1 MSEHHPDD
9 ENVNIKIMAYLD
21 RELSAAESMQIE
33 RKIAED
39 PQYRKYFNQL
49 QKLKEVTG
57 AMKFKILPDMYWD
70 EYWQHVYNRLERGI
84 SWILV
89 SLGAI
94 IVLSFGIW
102 AAVSNMLADQ
112 TINPILKFGILILIV
127 GIVTLF
133 VSILR
138 EKLMVRR
145 VDKYKEV
152 ER

>member
-1 MSEHHPDD
+1 MSEHQPFN
-9 ENVNIKIMAYLD
+9 ENANIKIMAYLD
-21 RELSAAESMQIE
+21 HELSAAESVQIE

-39 PQYRKYFNQL
+39 PQYRKYYHQM

-84 SWILV
+84 SWILI

-94 IVLSFGIW
+94 VVLSFAIW
-102 AAVSNMLADQ
+102 TAVSDLLADQ
-112 TINPILKFGILILIV
+112 TINPFLKCGILILIV

-138 EKLMVRR
+138 EKLMVRK

>member
-1 MSEHHPDD
+1 
-9 ENVNIKIMAYLD
+9 MAYLD
-21 RELSAAESMQIE
+21 RELSAEESVAIE
-33 RKIAED
+33 RKIAAD
-39 PQYRKYFNQL
+39 PQYQKCYNQL

-70 EYWQHVYNRLERGI
+70 EYWRQVYNRLERGI
-84 SWILV
+84 SWILI

-94 IVLSFGIW
+94 IVLTFGLW
-102 AAVSNMLADQ
+102 TAVGQLLADQ
-112 TINPILKFGILILIV
+112 TINPILKFGILVLILGGV
-127 GIVTLF
+127 VLF